1 MRIVKL
7 KKNSQLQR
15 EEYIK
20 INKSRKGRRGKDEIE
35 ERKGK
40 KKRIKS
46 GAKLYMR
53 RYKEIE

>member
-40 KKRIKS
+40 KKKIKS
-46 GAKLYMR
+46 GAK
-53 RYKEIE
+53 I